1 MKTLHDFKIF
11 FWDFDGVIINS
22 DNVRIKAF
30 KNSLEDYDSN
40 DVNTLLKFHK
50 NNGGLSRYVKFKFFF
65 EKILKQPLNEEK
77 FQKLLLKYSKFC
89 KKNLM
94 NKKLL
99 ISEVIRY
106 ITNNYKNKIFHIAS
120 GSDNQELNKLCNV
133 MEISSYFKSINGSP
147 EPKKDIIKR
156 IIKENNYSKKNI
168 CLIGDSLND
177 YEAADFNKIFFFGYN
192 NLELKKIKNSNY
204 INNF

>member
-1 MKTLHDFKIF
+1 MKNLHDFKIF

-22 DNVRIKAF
+22 DNIRMNAF
-30 KNSLEDYDSN
+30 KNSLEDYNSN
-40 DVNTLLKFHK
+40 DVNSLLIFHK
-50 NNGGLSRYVKFKFFF
+50 SNGGLSRYVKFRFFF
-65 EKILKQPLNEEK
+65 EKILKQPVNEDK

-89 KKNLM
+89 QKNLM

-99 ISEVIRY
+99 ISEVIQY
-106 ITNNYKNKIFHIAS
+106 IKENYNNKIFHVAS
-120 GSDNQELNKLCNV
+120 GSDNQELNELCNG

-147 EPKKDIIKR
+147 EPKKEIIKR
-156 IIKENNYSKKNI
+156 IIKENNYLKKNI
-168 CLIGDSLND
+168 CLIGDSIND
-177 YEAADFNKIFFFGYN
+177 YQAAAYNKIFFFGYN

>member
-22 DNVRIKAF
+22 DNIRIKGF
-30 KNSLEDYDSN
+30 KNSLEDYNSN
-40 DVNTLLKFHK
+40 DVNSLLIFHK
-50 NNGGLSRYVKFKFFF
+50 NNGGLSRYVKFRFFF

-89 KKNLM
+89 QKNLM

-99 ISEVIRY
+99 ISEVIQY
-106 ITNNYKNKIFHIAS
+106 IKENYNNKIFHIAS
-120 GSDNQELNKLCNV
+120 GSDNQELNELCNG

-147 EPKKDIIKR
+147 EPKKEIIKR
-156 IIKENNYSKKNI
+156 IIKENNYLKKNI
-168 CLIGDSLND
+168 CLIGDSIND
-177 YEAADFNKIFFFGYN
+177 YQAAAFNKIFFFGYN

-204 INNF
+204 LNNF

>member
-22 DNVRIKAF
+22 DNIRIKGF
-30 KNSLEDYDSN
+30 KNSLEDYNSN
-40 DVNTLLKFHK
+40 DVNSLLIFHK
-50 NNGGLSRYVKFKFFF
+50 NNGGLSRYVKFRFFF
-65 EKILKQPLNEEK
+65 EKILNQPLNEEK

-89 KKNLM
+89 QKNLM

-99 ISEVIRY
+99 ISEVIQY
-106 ITNNYKNKIFHIAS
+106 IKENYNNKIFHIAS
-120 GSDNQELNKLCNV
+120 GSDNQELNELCNG

-147 EPKKDIIKR
+147 EPKKEIIKR
-156 IIKENNYSKKNI
+156 IIKENNYLKKNI
-168 CLIGDSLND
+168 CLIGDSIND
-177 YEAADFNKIFFFGYN
+177 YQAAAFNKIFFFGYN

-204 INNF
+204 LNNF